1 MDFSPY
7 AGSNLLLQFSLP
19 VFQPLVSG
27 TRLPGGLEAVA
38 LATKFGQYRQ
48 GDRPRRRARRREI
61 KLGRA
66 MAVSRCKEVDCQWTA
81 ISRLASAHAKPGRAL
96 DAADRR
102 TGKDTIGK
110 GTGGDLFAAADD
122 HTRRSFAGKLGISPE
137 QLPERLLSTAT
148 EAGTPALKTT
158 PFTK

>member
-19 VFQPLVSG
+19 VFRPLVSG

-61 KLGRA
+61 KLGRQWPFPVA
-66 MAVSRCKEVDCQWTA
+66 RRLTANGPQYRAWHRPMPSRVA
-81 ISRLASAHAKPGRAL
+81 RLTLP
-96 DAADRR
+96 
-102 TGKDTIGK
+102 IG
-110 GTGGDLFAAADD
+110 A
-122 HTRRSFAGKLGISPE
+122 P
-137 QLPERLLSTAT
+137 AT
-148 EAGTPALKTT
+148 T
-158 PFTK
+158 